1 MIHTLYDIMDLS
13 RIEALDYFIE
23 GVDIS
28 DNVTLLYQRQK
39 PRNKKVKKQIKEYV
53 ESYEN
58 RGHRPKAK
66 KMAGISRENSVIS
79 HNTKQ
84 NFRES
89 PINVT
94 K

>member
-39 PRNKKVKKQIKEYV
+39 PRNKKVKKQIK
-53 ESYEN
+53 
-58 RGHRPKAK
+58 
-66 KMAGISRENSVIS
+66 
-79 HNTKQ
+79 
-84 NFRES
+84 
-89 PINVT
+89 
-94 K
+94 